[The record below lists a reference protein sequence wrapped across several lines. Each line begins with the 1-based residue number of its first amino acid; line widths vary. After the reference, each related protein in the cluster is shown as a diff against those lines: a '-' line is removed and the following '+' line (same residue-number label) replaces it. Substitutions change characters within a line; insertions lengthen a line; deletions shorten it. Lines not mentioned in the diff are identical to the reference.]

1 MSEQRRIRAKIC
13 FVGDSGVGKTSL
25 IRRSAE
31 GDFDNRYIPTA
42 STVVTR
48 VEYAFPE
55 KDGYELILELDIWD
69 INGQKAFR
77 KFLADSY
84 FFKAR
89 LIVGVC
95 DSTRKD
101 TLYDLRE
108 WIDIGLEVTGE
119 VPVHVLANKS
129 DTEYNPILYDP
140 TVKQICEEYDS
151 PFCYVSAMTGQN
163 VDSSFREIAE
173 GVLETVINDVDE
185 EEKVM
190 RFEWEVLNIIVGKGK
205 LGASKDLLFQTLK
218 GIAFDKLRT
227 FLGLLEEKELIRVK
241 WSGSSNFVAFATEE
255 GTRVAGLGPRRVE
268 DERIDTVVG

>member
-1 MSEQRRIRAKIC
+1 MSDQRRIRAKIC
-13 FVGDSGVGKTSL
+13 FVGTSGVGKTSL
-25 IRRSAE
+25 IRRSVE
-31 GDFDNRYIPTA
+31 GDFKERYIPTP

-55 KDGYELILELDIWD
+55 KDGCELILELDIWD

-108 WIDIGLEVTGE
+108 WIDMGLEVTGK

-129 DTEYNPILYDP
+129 DTGYNAILYDP
-140 TVKQICEEYDS
+140 TVKQISENYDS

-163 VDSSFREIAE
+163 VDSSFHEIAE
-173 GVLETVINDVDE
+173 RVLGTVIDDVEE

-190 RFEWEVLNIIVGKGK
+190 RFEWEILNIIVGKGR
-205 LGASKDLLFQTLK
+205 LGASKDMFFQMMK

-227 FLGLLEEKELIRVK
+227 FLELLEEKELIRVK
-241 WSGSSNFVAFATEE
+241 WSGSSNFVAFATDE
-255 GTRVAGLGPRRVE
+255 GIRVAELGPRRVE